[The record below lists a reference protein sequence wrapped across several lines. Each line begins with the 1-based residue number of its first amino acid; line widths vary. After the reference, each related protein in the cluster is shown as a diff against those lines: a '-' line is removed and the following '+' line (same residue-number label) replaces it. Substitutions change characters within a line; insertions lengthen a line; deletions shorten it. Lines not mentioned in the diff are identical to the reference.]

1 MYQQWTISTDLQAG
15 RQLAEDILQHVRVQG
30 YDQDVCFAIRLALEE
45 AIINAIKHG
54 NRCDPAKKIN
64 ISAYVG
70 LDKTDIT
77 VADEGPGFDPKRLPD
92 PTADENLEKPGG
104 RGIMLMRAYMDQ
116 VLFNGRGNEVRI
128 IKSRPVES
136 SQ

>member
-1 MYQQWTISTDLQAG
+1 MYQQWVISTDLKAG
-15 RQLAEDILQHVRVQG
+15 RQLAEDILQHVRGQG

-54 NRCDPAKKIN
+54 NRCDPHKKIS

-70 LDKTDIT
+70 LDKADIT
-77 VADEGPGFDPKRLPD
+77 IADEGPGFNPQSLPD
-92 PTADENLEKPGG
+92 PTTDENLEKAGG

-128 IKSRPVES
+128 IKNRPLQV

>member
-1 MYQQWTISTDLQAG
+1 MYQQWTIPTDLKTG
-15 RQLAEDILQHVRVQG
+15 RELAEDILHHVRVQG

-45 AIINAIKHG
+45 AIVNAIKHG
-54 NRCDPAKKIN
+54 NGCDPLKKIS

-70 LDKTDIT
+70 TDKTDIT
-77 VADEGPGFDPKRLPD
+77 IADEGKGFDPKSLPD
-92 PTADENLEKPGG
+92 PTADENLEKLGG

-128 IKSRPVES
+128 IKNRPLEM